1 MRIFLFGEVVNRAAL
16 YQEIFNYELSYV
28 PLKYLGLH
36 VWKLVIEKIE
46 KKCACWQ
53 GRLLNIAGRITVVQP
68 FLTNTPLF
76 TMSFYPIPDGI
87 RKKADFLELGWFGG
101 PLKIRKKI
109 SSSKLGNLLYAKA
122 RGGLG
127 ILNLQLFN
135 KALLAKWFWKLEIES
150 GLWQEV
156 LLSKYVKGKCIYGI
170 KPKVVDS
177 HFYQHVKRK
186 IGDDKNTRFWE
197 DWWVGSKPLK

>member
-1 MRIFLFGEVVNRAAL
+1 M
-16 YQEIFNYELSYV
+16 
-28 PLKYLGLH
+28 
-36 VWKLVIEKIE
+36 
-46 KKCACWQ
+46 
-53 GRLLNIAGRITVVQP
+53 
-68 FLTNTPLF
+68 
-76 TMSFYPIPDGI
+76 
-87 RKKADFLELGWFGG
+87 
-101 PLKIRKKI
+101 
-109 SSSKLGNLLYAKA
+109 GNLLYAKA

-197 DWWVGSKPLK
+197 DWWVGSKPLKEAYPSMYFTCFDHNISVAEAIEKGWHNFSFRKTLYGESLDLWDNLKERCEEVIMHGGKDEPLWMLALC